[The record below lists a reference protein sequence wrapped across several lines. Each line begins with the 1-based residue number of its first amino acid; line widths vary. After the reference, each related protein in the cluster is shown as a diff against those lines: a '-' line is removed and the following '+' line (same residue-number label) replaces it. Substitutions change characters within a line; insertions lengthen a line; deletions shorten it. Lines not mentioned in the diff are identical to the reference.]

1 MDNICAHVNKRLI
14 KNYTNYNLFFCNE
27 CNLIINENVNN
38 SKPPL
43 LLYKNYYKNEIPVK
57 FNSLTESIVRL
68 FRLWRAL
75 KIFTL
80 YPRAKSILDIGSGR
94 GYLLYYLK
102 KYFHFRRTAGTQLEV
117 NSYLYSKNE
126 LGLEMYN
133 QDLLDLKFT
142 NNNFD
147 IVTMW
152 HVFEHIEHP
161 EEYLM
166 SIRSLLND
174 NGKLIIEVPNY
185 SSWTRK
191 LTNKYWLGLDLKYHR
206 TFFSTHTLTNL
217 LKKNNFNVKLVH
229 TFSLE
234 YSIFISAQ
242 SIISLITDTDHSI
255 FKYLQGEKLS
265 FGKKIFHFCLLII
278 LFPICFIINLILFF
292 SKYGEV
298 ILIVATK

>member
-1 MDNICAHVNKRLI
+1 LVEA
-14 KNYTNYNLFFCNE
+14 YY
-27 CNLIINENVNN
+27 
-38 SKPPL
+38 SK
-43 LLYKNYYKNEIPVK
+43 
-57 FNSLTESIVRL
+57 ESIL
-68 FRLWRAL
+68 FL
-75 KIFTL
+75 KAHFENIERIWYGKTL
-80 YPRAKSILDIGSGR
+80 NGQDGIG
-94 GYLLYYLK
+94 
-102 KYFHFRRTAGTQLEV
+102 F
-117 NSYLYSKNE
+117 
-126 LGLEMYN
+126 
-133 QDLLDLKFT
+133 
-142 NNNFD
+142 
-147 IVTMW
+147 
-152 HVFEHIEHP
+152 

-278 LFPICFIINLILFF
+278 LFPICFIINLNVF
-292 SKYGEV
+292 
-298 ILIVATK
+298 